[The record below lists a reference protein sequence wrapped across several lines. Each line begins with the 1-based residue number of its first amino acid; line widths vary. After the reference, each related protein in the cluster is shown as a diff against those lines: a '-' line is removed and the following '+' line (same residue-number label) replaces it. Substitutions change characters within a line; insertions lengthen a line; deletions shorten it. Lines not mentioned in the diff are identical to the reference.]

1 MKITIVT
8 PSYNSEEFIEE
19 TLHCV
24 LSQKGEFFLEYIVVD
39 GSSTDG
45 TVGII
50 KKYDE
55 MLREGKWPIR
65 CRGIDFKWVSEP
77 DKGMYAAINKGF
89 SMGTGDIYAWIN
101 SDDTYL
107 PNVLNLACRVFS
119 QFPQIN
125 WFSGAAVI
133 INESST
139 IDYCPPYFLYN
150 RELLKKGFYNPD
162 NYVLSQEGTFWK
174 SGLWKKA
181 GGIDE
186 GLKLAGDFYLWTRFA
201 EFEKLYT
208 INTFLSCFR
217 EHASQLSS
225 NMAAYK
231 LECERFVT
239 IDSETK
245 KLKAFFKLWRKIPPL
260 FRLYKYIFNH
270 EYNLIIIEKNIL
282 SLKKYRYFLY
292 IRN

>member
-8 PSYNSEEFIEE
+8 PSYNSEKFIEE

-39 GSSTDG
+39 GNSTDG

-65 CRGIDFKWVSEP
+65 CQGIDFKWVSEP

-101 SDDTYL
+101 SDDIYL

-125 WFSGAAVI
+125 WFSGATAI
-133 INESST
+133 INASS
-139 IDYCPPYFLYN
+139 IIERYPACLLYN
-150 RELLKKGFYNPD
+150 RDLLKKGFYNLD
-162 NYVLSQEGTFWK
+162 HYFLSQEGTFWK
-174 SGLWKKA
+174 SSLWKKA

-186 GLKLAGDFYLWTRFA
+186 KLKLAGDFYLWTKFA
-201 EFEKLYT
+201 EFEELYT
-208 INTFLSCFR
+208 INIILSCFR
-217 EHASQLSS
+217 IHVNQLSVDL
-225 NMAAYK
+225 NAYK
-231 LECERFVT
+231 SECERFIKTDPEVRRL
-239 IDSETK
+239 D
-245 KLKAFFKLWRKIPPL
+245 AFFKLKKRIPPL
-260 FRLYKYIFNH
+260 YRLYKYFFRH
-270 EYNLIIIEKNIL
+270 EYNLVLMEHNVL
-282 SLKKYRYFLY
+282 SLKKHRDFIY
-292 IRN
+292 IRK